1 MANAK
6 LQKQVLLPLCSP
18 FPTAAAGAP
27 SSYADRGPVAGLR
40 RPSPARPRAPP
51 AHVVRELHR
60 GAAAVVARR
69 PAQRP
74 RDASGAAT
82 RPGWRGH
89 HRSSSD
95 SFALFDSDGPGR
107 ARRRP

>member
-6 LQKQVLLPLCSP
+6 LQKQVLLLCSP
-18 FPTAAAGAP
+18 FPMTAARAP
-27 SSYADRGPVAGLR
+27 SSYADRGPI
-40 RPSPARPRAPP
+40 ARLQGSAAHPR
-51 AHVVRELHR
+51 HGHGHNQRTSSEIELHR

-89 HRSSSD
+89 RRSSSD
-95 SFALFDSDGPGR
+95 SFALFDS
-107 ARRRP
+107 ARRRS